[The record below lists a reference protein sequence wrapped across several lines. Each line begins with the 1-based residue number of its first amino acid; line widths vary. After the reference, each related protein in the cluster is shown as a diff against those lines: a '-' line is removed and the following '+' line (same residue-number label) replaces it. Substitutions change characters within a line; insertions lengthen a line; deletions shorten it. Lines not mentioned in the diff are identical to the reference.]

1 MQARKIMIQ
10 GALSLLFVLFLCQ
23 QIVFPGEL
31 TPGEKRRIEAG
42 AIDTFETIIS
52 LWKREKFDELYEY
65 GDRMSREMMSKEKF
79 VSEMKVERC
88 VLASSWETVR
98 DIEAKMISPN
108 RVHLKVK
115 MGFRG
120 APRGIS
126 ETRFFT
132 QAFEM
137 RSEEGEWRIELRKV
151 LYCPY

>member
-10 GALSLLFVLFLCQ
+10 GAFSLLFVLFLCQ

-31 TPGEKRRIEAG
+31 TPGEKRRIESG

-65 GDRMSREMMSKEKF
+65 GDRISRKMMSKEKF

-88 VLASSWETVR
+88 VLASTWETVR
-98 DIEAKMISPN
+98 DIEAKMISSN
-108 RVHLKVK
+108 RVHLKAK

-120 APRGIS
+120 ARGLG

-137 RSEEGEWRIELRKV
+137 TSEKGEWRIELRKV